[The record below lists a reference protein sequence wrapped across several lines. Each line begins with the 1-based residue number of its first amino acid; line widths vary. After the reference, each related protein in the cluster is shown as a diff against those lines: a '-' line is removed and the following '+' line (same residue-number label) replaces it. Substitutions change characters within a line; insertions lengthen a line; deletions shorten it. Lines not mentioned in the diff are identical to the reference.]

1 MPLKKLKEFLDENEV
16 KYTTISHSKA
26 YTAQQVAHSAH
37 ISGKDMAKT
46 VMINIDGK
54 LAMAVIPAV
63 NHVDF
68 ALIKDAIGIKTI
80 TLASEVEFKN
90 FFPACEVGTMPPFGN
105 LYDME
110 VYVDKSLADDHEIAF
125 NAGSHTELVKMA
137 YADFERL
144 VKPYVIEFIM
154 EESVA

>member
-1 MPLKKLKEFLDENEV
+1 MPLQKLKKFLDENNV

-46 VMINIDGK
+46 VMVLIEGK
-54 LAMAVIPAV
+54 MAMVVVPAHR
-63 NHVDF
+63 HVHF
-68 ALIKDAIGIKTI
+68 KTLKETLGIEDI
-80 TLASEVEFKN
+80 TLANEMEFQT

-110 VYVDKSLADDHEIAF
+110 VFVDKSLAKDHLIAF
-125 NAGSHTELVKMA
+125 NAGSHTELVQMA
-137 YADFERL
+137 YEDFENL
-144 VKPYVIEFIM
+144 VKPQLIEC
-154 EESVA
+154 VVKKAAA